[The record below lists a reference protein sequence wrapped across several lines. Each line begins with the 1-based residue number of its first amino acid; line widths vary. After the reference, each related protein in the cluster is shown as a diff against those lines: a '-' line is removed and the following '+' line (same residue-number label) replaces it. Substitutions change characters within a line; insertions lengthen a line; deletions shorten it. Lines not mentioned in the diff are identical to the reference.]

1 MTLLVPVI
9 AFMTKLTAL
18 SYHKN
23 NGAQAEILRGC
34 AHCLFGNQP
43 FSACDSGRMLSASG
57 FFKNQAFKTAQR
69 LTFERQDRE
78 KPSTG
83 RLNTRR
89 ECLGFYVTPAQHPT
103 QFGLAV
109 AA

>member
-23 NGAQAEILRGC
+23 NEAQAEILRGC

-43 FSACDSGRMLSASG
+43 FSDCDSGRMPNAAGLFKKPGFQRSAASHLCRAG
-57 FFKNQAFKTAQR
+57 S
-69 LTFERQDRE
+69 E
-78 KPSTG
+78 KPPAG
-83 RLNTRR
+83 RLNTRK
-89 ECLGFYVTPAQHPT
+89 ECLGFYVTPAQRPT